1 MAARKIRG
9 VGVGSMSE
17 NWKDRIKA
25 GQLANRFMDCF
36 EGKVELTN
44 AQIKAGEILFKR
56 VDPELNKVELSG
68 DKEKPIVHTVK
79 WGE

>member
-1 MAARKIRG
+1 MAARKNRG

-17 NWKDRIKA
+17 NWKERIKA
-25 GQLANRFMDCF
+25 GQLANRLMDCF

-44 AQIKAGEILFKR
+44 AQIKAADLLFR
-56 VDPELNKVELSG
+56 RIEPELNKVEVSG
-68 DKEKPIVHTVK
+68 DAEKPIVHTVK